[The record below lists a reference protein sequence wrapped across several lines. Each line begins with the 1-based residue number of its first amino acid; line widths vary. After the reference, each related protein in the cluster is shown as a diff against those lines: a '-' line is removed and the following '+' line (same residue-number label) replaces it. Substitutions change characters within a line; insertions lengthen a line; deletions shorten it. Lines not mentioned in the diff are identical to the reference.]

1 MGSARQFLVKR
12 VFHVE
17 QNRWRLRSP
26 SCIRQP
32 MPANSKAIPPKVWAA
47 IRTRYLRGEPMG
59 TIAEDYP
66 YSETTLRCRASK
78 EGLGKLRKT
87 DKTDLSVETEMTV
100 GVVSKPSGN
109 SPVITR
115 DSVDAIGT
123 RVRSRLAAN
132 IEATVARADLYSPAD
147 LREEGQL
154 ETVLASVTKRAATVF
169 GWSESQ
175 ASTLVSVNLLG
186 ALPDREIVVS
196 AAPDAGP
203 ADPG

>member
-1 MGSARQFLVKR
+1 MAKR

-17 QNRWRLRSP
+17 QFRWRRPFP
-26 SCIRQP
+26 SCIGQP

-100 GVVSKPSGN
+100 GVVSKPSRN
-109 SPVITR
+109 SLQVTR
-115 DSVDAIGT
+115 DSVDSISQ

-132 IEATVARADLYSPAD
+132 IEATVARADSYSPSD
-147 LREEGQL
+147 LKEEGQL

-186 ALPDREIVVS
+186 ALPDREIDVTS
-196 AAPDAGP
+196 TGA
-203 ADPG
+203 

>member
-1 MGSARQFLVKR
+1 
-12 VFHVE
+12 
-17 QNRWRLRSP
+17 
-26 SCIRQP
+26 

-47 IRTRYLRGEPMG
+47 IRTRYLRGETMG

-87 DKTDLSVETEMTV
+87 VKTDISVETESTV
-100 GVVSKPSGN
+100 GAVSKPSGN

-115 DSVDAIGT
+115 DSVDSISA

-132 IEATVARADLYSPAD
+132 IESTIARADSYAPAD
-147 LREEGQL
+147 LKEEGQL
-154 ETVLASVTKRAATVF
+154 ETVLSSVTKRAATVF

-196 AAPDAGP
+196 SSQDAGP
-203 ADPG
+203 TDPG

>member
-1 MGSARQFLVKR
+1 MPNLSPKLWALVKSR
-12 VFHVE
+12 YMSGE
-17 QNRWRLRSP
+17 G
-26 SCIRQP
+26 I
-32 MPANSKAIPPKVWAA
+32 AA
-47 IRTRYLRGEPMG
+47 IASDLQLNEK
-59 TIAEDYP
+59 
-66 YSETTLRCRASK
+66 TLRCRATK
-78 EGLGKLRKT
+78 EGLPKKRQLAKNA
-87 DKTDLSVETEMTV
+87 LSDQKEPPV

-109 SPVITR
+109 SLQVTR
-115 DSVDAIGT
+115 DSVDSISQ

-132 IEATVARADLYSPAD
+132 IEATVARADSYSPSD
-147 LREEGQL
+147 LKEEGQL

-196 AAPDAGP
+196 AAPDAGS

>member
-1 MGSARQFLVKR
+1 MVQPGELGVPCGTKRLAKRPPRARHLDAMPNLSPKLWALVKSR
-12 VFHVE
+12 YMSGE
-17 QNRWRLRSP
+17 G
-26 SCIRQP
+26 I
-32 MPANSKAIPPKVWAA
+32 AA
-47 IRTRYLRGEPMG
+47 IASDLQLNEK
-59 TIAEDYP
+59 
-66 YSETTLRCRASK
+66 TLRCRATK
-78 EGLGKLRKT
+78 EGLPKKRQLAKNA
-87 DKTDLSVETEMTV
+87 LSDQKEPPV
-100 GVVSKPSGN
+100 GAVSKPSGN

-115 DSVDAIGT
+115 DSVDSISQ

-132 IEATVARADLYSPAD
+132 IEATVARADSYAPAD
-147 LREEGQL
+147 LREENQL

>member
-1 MGSARQFLVKR
+1 
-12 VFHVE
+12 
-17 QNRWRLRSP
+17 
-26 SCIRQP
+26 

-47 IRTRYLRGEPMG
+47 IRNRYLAGEPMG

-66 YSETTLRCRASK
+66 YAEVTLRCRAAK
-78 EGLGKLRKT
+78 EGLGKLRKAV
-87 DKTDLSVETEMTV
+87 KTDLSVETESTV

-115 DSVDAIGT
+115 DSVDSISA

-132 IEATVARADLYSPAD
+132 IEATVARADSYAPAD
-147 LREEGQL
+147 LREENQL

-186 ALPDREIVVS
+186 ALPDREIDVTS
-196 AAPDAGP
+196 TGA
-203 ADPG
+203 

>member
-1 MGSARQFLVKR
+1 MKTVL
-12 VFHVE
+12 
-17 QNRWRLRSP
+17 
-26 SCIRQP
+26 
-32 MPANSKAIPPKVWAA
+32 
-47 IRTRYLRGEPMG
+47 
-59 TIAEDYP
+59 
-66 YSETTLRCRASK
+66 SEKK
-78 EGLGKLRKT
+78 ET
-87 DKTDLSVETEMTV
+87 TV

-109 SPVITR
+109 SLQVTR
-115 DSVDAIGT
+115 DSVDSISA

-132 IEATVARADLYSPAD
+132 IEATVARADSYAPSD

-196 AAPDAGP
+196 PSQNAGP
-203 ADPG
+203 ADPD